1 MNVNYDGSLLY
12 RGQEVKIEKTDKQ
25 AAYSDG
31 VFYIPCG
38 EDGTVDRQAVI
49 SLYKKLAA
57 TLLTRKAVEFS
68 RVMGVAFTAIRITG
82 AKTRW
87 GSCNSE
93 RSISFSWRLIMAS
106 DELIDYV
113 VVHELSHI
121 IELNHSKRFW
131 AVVGQYIPDYKKRRE
146 RLKTIQKI
154 VDII

>member
-1 MNVNYDGSLLY
+1 MNVEYDGSLLY
-12 RGQEVKIEKTDKQ
+12 RGQEVNLKKTDRSPTF
-25 AAYSDG
+25 SDG

-38 EDGTVDRQAVI
+38 EDGHIDRQAVI

-68 RVMGVAFTAIRITG
+68 RIMGVAFTAIRITG

-87 GSCNSE
+87 GSCNSD
-93 RSISFSWRLIMAS
+93 RAISFSWRLVMAS

-131 AVVGQYIPDYKKRRE
+131 AVVGQYIPDFKKRRE

>member
-1 MNVNYDGSLLY
+1 MNVDYGGSLLY
-12 RGQEVKIEKTDKQ
+12 RGQEIKIEKTDG
-25 AAYSDG
+25 SPTFSNG

-38 EDGTVDRQAVI
+38 DDGLIDRQAI
-49 SLYKKLAA
+49 IALYKKLAA
-57 TLLTRKAVEFS
+57 TILTRKAVEFS

-93 RSISFSWRLIMAS
+93 RSISFSWRLVMAS

-121 IELNHSKRFW
+121 IELNHSAQFW
-131 AVVGQYIPDYKKRRE
+131 DVVGQYIPDFKKRRE

-154 VDII
+154 VDMI